1 MLAVITLSVSSN
13 LPYRVKVPSNQ
24 IMNLF
29 NSETCHIIL
38 LNCENFVVVFTK
50 KKKEVKHKNDRKK
63 FANYSMTPI
72 GMTNQLSVYRIL

>member
-13 LPYRVKVPSNQ
+13 LPYRVKVPSNK
-24 IMNLF
+24 IINLF

-50 KKKEVKHKNDRKK
+50 KKRK
-63 FANYSMTPI
+63 
-72 GMTNQLSVYRIL
+72 

>member
-13 LPYRVKVPSNQ
+13 LPYRVKVPSNK

-38 LNCENFVVVFTK
+38 LNCENFVVVFTR
-50 KKKEVKHKNDRKK
+50 KNE
-63 FANYSMTPI
+63 
-72 GMTNQLSVYRIL
+72 L

>member
-1 MLAVITLSVSSN
+1 MMAVITLSVSSN
-13 LPYRVKVPSNQ
+13 LPYRVKVPSNK

-50 KKKEVKHKNDRKK
+50 KNELKHKNDPKK
-63 FANYSMTPI
+63 FANYSLTPI
-72 GMTNQLSVYRIL
+72 GMTNQLSIYRIL

>member
-13 LPYRVKVPSNQ
+13 LPYRVKVPSNK

-29 NSETCHIIL
+29 NLETCHIIL

-50 KKKEVKHKNDRKK
+50 KKKEVKHKNSNRD
-63 FANYSMTPI
+63 
-72 GMTNQLSVYRIL
+72 NQLIKCI